1 MYKLTALLRRVSDTA
16 LIALTT
22 SILGTLIFC
31 WYLWWYIPLGI
42 SIAALEKQT
51 ISLRKRITS
60 IEKRMDSSLWV
71 PQELEELERELSLQA
86 SQLTG
91 ETETLKGVL
100 TSIKQSGAH
109 LLSWKPGERVSHDAI
124 QVRKIACECEGSYE
138 QLSALLDSV
147 ACNDL
152 VLTKT
157 PQGVHCMAVFEVA
170 SRRVI

>member
-1 MYKLTALLRRVSDTA
+1 MYKLTVLLRRVSDTA

-31 WYLWWYIPLGI
+31 WYLWWYMPLGI

-51 ISLRKRITS
+51 VSLRKRITS

-71 PQELEELERELSLQA
+71 PQELEEVERVLSQQA
-86 SQLTG
+86 SLLTG
-91 ETETLKGVL
+91 ETETLKWLL
-100 TSIKQSGAH
+100 TSIKKSGAH
-109 LLSWKPGERVSHDAI
+109 LLSWKPGDLVSHDAI
-124 QVRKIACECEGSYE
+124 DVRKIACECEGSYE
-138 QLSALLDSV
+138 QLSALLNSV

-157 PQGVHCMAVFEVA
+157 PQGVHCTAVFELA
-170 SRRVI
+170 SRTAV